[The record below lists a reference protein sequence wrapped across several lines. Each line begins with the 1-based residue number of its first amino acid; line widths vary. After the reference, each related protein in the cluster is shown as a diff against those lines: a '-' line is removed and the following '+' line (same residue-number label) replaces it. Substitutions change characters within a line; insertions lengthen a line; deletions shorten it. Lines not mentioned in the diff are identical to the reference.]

1 MDCQKHVEPPAYLR
15 NRFRGQVTFDLTPI
29 MRKENKS
36 SSTGRYDVRLEHKS
50 HGLEGGGGGSE
61 SRITS

>member
-50 HGLEGGGGGSE
+50 HGLEGGGV
-61 SRITS
+61 